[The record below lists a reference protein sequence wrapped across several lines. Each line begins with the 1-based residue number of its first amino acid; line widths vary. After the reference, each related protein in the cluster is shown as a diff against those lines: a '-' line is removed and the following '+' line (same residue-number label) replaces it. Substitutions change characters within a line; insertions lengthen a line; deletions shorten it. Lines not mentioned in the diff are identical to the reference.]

1 MKILF
6 VTGKLAEKAL
16 RETLEGM
23 RPDFEYQVA
32 VLKITVAALM
42 TTDFI
47 RRFLKP
53 PPCDLIMIS
62 GLCQAKPDA
71 LTEAFSIKVEKGP
84 KDLRDLPYYFGVEK
98 RREGYGEYS
107 LKILAEI
114 NDAPLLPL
122 EEILRK
128 ARYYRACGADIIDIG
143 CTPGRT
149 AENLGEIVKALKSE
163 GFSLSID
170 TFNVKEILVADQ
182 AGVDYVLSL
191 NSQNLDIA
199 PDLRCIPVVIPD
211 FGKGL
216 ESLHKNIEA
225 LARKGVSRYIID
237 PILDPITF
245 GFAESL
251 YRFHEARRRYPEVEM
266 LMGVGNVTELTDA
279 DSTGI
284 NALLCGFMEEL
295 GIRYVL
301 TTEVA
306 RWTRGAVKE
315 LDRARRL
322 MHYAK
327 KRGVLPKDIDD
338 SLLTVKDRKVD
349 CPSEE
354 ELLRM
359 QRMITDRNFRIF
371 VDQKWIYVFNSDL
384 FIKDTDIHRIFSKL
398 KDQLGHEPIGHAFYL
413 GRELMKAKI
422 ALQLGKKYIQEEELR
437 WGYLSDGLPGD

>member
-23 RPDFEYQVA
+23 RPDFEYEVA

-62 GLCQAKPDA
+62 GLCQAEPDA

-98 RREGYGEYS
+98 KREGYGDYQ
-107 LKILAEI
+107 LQILAEI

-122 EEILRK
+122 EEILRR
-128 ARYYRACGADIIDIG
+128 ARYYRASGADIIDIG

-149 AENLGEIVKALKSE
+149 AENVGEIVKALKSE
-163 GFSLSID
+163 GFALSID
-170 TFNVKEILVADQ
+170 TFNVKEILAADQ
-182 AGVDYVLSL
+182 AGVDYILSL

-199 PDLRCIPVVIPD
+199 PDLFCTPVVIPD

-225 LARKGVSRYIID
+225 LERKGVSRYIID
-237 PILDPITF
+237 PILDPINF

-251 YRFHEARRRYPEVEM
+251 YRFYEARRRYPEVEM
-266 LMGVGNVTELTDA
+266 LMGVGNITELTDA

-284 NALLCGFMEEL
+284 NALLSGIMEEL
-295 GIRYVL
+295 SIRYVL

-306 RWTRGAVKE
+306 HWTRGAVKE

-322 MHYAK
+322 MHYAQ

-349 CPSEE
+349 CPPEE
-354 ELLRM
+354 ELLAM
-359 QRMITDRNFRIF
+359 QQMITDRNFRIF
-371 VDQKWIYVFNSDL
+371 IDQKWIYVFNSDL

-398 KDQLGHEPIGHAFYL
+398 KDQLGHEPISHAFYL
-413 GRELMKAKI
+413 GRELYKAKI
-422 ALQLGKKYIQEEELR
+422 ALMLGKKYIQEEELR
-437 WGYLSDGLPGD
+437 WGYLSDGLPRD

>member
-47 RRFLKP
+47 RHSLKP
-53 PPCDLIMIS
+53 PPCDLILIS
-62 GLCQAKPDA
+62 GLCQAEPGV
-71 LTEAFSIKVEKGP
+71 LTETFGTKVEKGP

-98 RREGYGEYS
+98 KREGYGDYR

-114 NDAPLLPL
+114 NDAPLLPP

-128 ARYYRACGADIIDIG
+128 AKYYRASGADIIDIG

-149 AENLGEIVKALKSE
+149 AENVAEIVKTLKSE

-170 TFNVKEILVADQ
+170 TFNVKEILAADR

-191 NSQNLDIA
+191 NSQNLDVA
-199 PDLRCIPVVIPD
+199 ADLSSTPVVIPD

-225 LARKGVSRYIID
+225 LEKKGVRSYIID

-251 YRFHEARRRYPEVEM
+251 YRFYEARRRYPEAEM

-284 NALLCGFMEEL
+284 NALLSGLMEEL
-295 GIRYVL
+295 GVRYVL

-306 RWTRGAVKE
+306 PWTRGAVKE

-322 MHYAK
+322 MHHAK

-359 QRMITDRNFRIF
+359 QRMITDKNFRIF
-371 VDQKWIYVFNSDL
+371 VDHQWIYVFNSDL

-398 KDQLGHEPIGHAFYL
+398 KDHLGHEPIGHAFYL
-413 GRELMKAKI
+413 GRELQKAKI
-422 ALQLGKKYIQEEELR
+422 AFQLGKKYIQEEELQ
-437 WGYLSDGLPGD
+437 WGYLSDGLPRD